1 MRFFE
6 GADVITTDGEKIG
19 TVDRV
24 IIDPADKEIS
34 HIVVGEGLFFATG
47 KVIPIEMVASTTKD
61 EVRLEK
67 EVDELDSVPVFE
79 EAQFVQLG
87 EEEQPF
93 RDVDALYWY
102 PPVGGWWNMGNILGY
117 AMPQYVLKA
126 ERNVPEGTVAL
137 EEGANVITQDGEH
150 VGHVKKVE
158 TEADRV
164 THLVISAGLLFTEQK
179 AIPSQWIQEVR
190 ENEVLLSVDS
200 ETLENLPGKES

>member
-1 MRFFE
+1 MRFFK
-6 GADVITTDGEKIG
+6 GADVMTKDGEKIG
-19 TVDRV
+19 AVDRV

-67 EVDELDSVPVFE
+67 KVDELDSLPVFE
-79 EAQFVQLG
+79 EAQFVQLS
-87 EEEQPF
+87 EAEQPF
-93 RDVDALYWY
+93 QDVDALYWY
-102 PPVGGWWNMGNILGY
+102 PPVGGWWNMGNILGI

-126 ERNVPEGTVAL
+126 ERNIPEDTVAL

-150 VGHVKKVE
+150 VGHIEKVE
-158 TEADRV
+158 TEEDRV
-164 THLVISAGLLFTEQK
+164 THLVISAGLLFAEQK
-179 AIPSQWIQEVR
+179 TIPSQWIQEVR

-200 ETLENLPGKES
+200 ETLDNLPEKES

>member
-1 MRFFE
+1 MRFFK
-6 GADVITTDGEKIG
+6 GSDVLTSDGEKIG

-34 HIVVGEGLFFATG
+34 HIVVGEGMFFATG

-67 EVDELDSVPVFE
+67 EVDELDSLPVFE
-79 EAQFVQLG
+79 EAQFVQLS
-87 EEEQPF
+87 EAEQPF
-93 RDVDALYWY
+93 QDVDALYWY

-126 ERNVPEGTVAL
+126 ERNIPEDAVAL

-150 VGHVKKVE
+150 VGHIEKVE
-158 TEADRV
+158 TEEDRV
-164 THLVISAGLLFTEQK
+164 THLVISAGLLFKEQK
-179 AIPSQWIQEVR
+179 TIPSQWIQEVR

-200 ETLENLPGKES
+200 ETLENLPENES